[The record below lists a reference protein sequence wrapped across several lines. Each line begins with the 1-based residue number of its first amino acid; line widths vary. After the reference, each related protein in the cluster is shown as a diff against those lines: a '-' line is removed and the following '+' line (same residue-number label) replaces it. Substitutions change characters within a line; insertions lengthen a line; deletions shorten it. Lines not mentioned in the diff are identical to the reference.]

1 MAELNVKNCVVDDG
15 VVINGIMLDKKI
27 KKNWVK
33 NWQSSNFFFP
43 AGLGEV
49 RDG

>member
-33 NWQSSNFFFP
+33 NWQSSNFFSQQDW
-43 AGLGEV
+43 G
-49 RDG
+49 R